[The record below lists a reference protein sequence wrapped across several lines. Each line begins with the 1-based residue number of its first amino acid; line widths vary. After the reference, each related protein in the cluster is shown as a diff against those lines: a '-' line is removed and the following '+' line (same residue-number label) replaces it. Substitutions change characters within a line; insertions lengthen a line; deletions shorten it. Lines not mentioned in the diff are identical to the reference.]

1 MTGLD
6 LLFPPRCPVCHG
18 LAPVGEDF
26 CPGCREKLPVIRTR
40 RCRKCGKPVPAGE
53 SLCEACREGGYLF
66 DEGLGLCLYAGSM
79 KKTMSYL
86 KYRGRAEYGRKLG
99 RVLAEEEADRIA
111 AWRPAAVVPVP
122 VHPSR
127 LRSRGYNQ
135 AELIAA
141 GVSEV
146 SGIPL
151 RTDLIFR
158 KKETAAMKTLSA
170 GGRKEA
176 LRDAFSP
183 AQGAGEAGIPG
194 RALLVDDIYTT
205 GATLDACAHVLRGMG
220 VRRVYFLTVCTGG
233 GHLARF

>member
-1 MTGLD
+1 MTVLD

-99 RVLAEEEADRIA
+99 RVLAAEAA
-111 AWRPAAVVPVP
+111 PV
-122 VHPSR
+122 
-127 LRSRGYNQ
+127 
-135 AELIAA
+135 A
-141 GVSEV
+141 
-146 SGIPL
+146 
-151 RTDLIFR
+151 
-158 KKETAAMKTLSA
+158 
-170 GGRKEA
+170 
-176 LRDAFSP
+176 SP
-183 AQGAGEAGIPG
+183 QPG
-194 RALLVDDIYTT
+194 L
-205 GATLDACAHVLRGMG
+205 
-220 VRRVYFLTVCTGG
+220 
-233 GHLARF
+233 